1 MAAYKADI
9 VAQGQQLFLD
19 RADQPWPV
27 AIGEIGAPDPAA
39 EDHVAHEGEALRF
52 LHEHKMAGRVAWAVQ
67 NIQTERA
74 ELETLVQV
82 AQVVQIL
89 AMAAEGVK
97 AA

>member
-1 MAAYKADI
+1 MNPADA
-9 VAQGQQLFLD
+9 VTLTLPRSMLPELPALAKSLND
-19 RADQPWPV
+19 RM
-27 AIGEIGAPDPAA
+27 
-39 EDHVAHEGEALRF
+39 HELLERNPEGTLVE
-52 LHEHKMAGRVAWAVQ
+52 
-67 NIQTERA
+67 TERA

>member
-1 MAAYKADI
+1 MNPADA
-9 VAQGQQLFLD
+9 VTLTLPRSMLPELPALAKNLND
-19 RADQPWPV
+19 RM
-27 AIGEIGAPDPAA
+27 
-39 EDHVAHEGEALRF
+39 HELLERNTEGTLVE
-52 LHEHKMAGRVAWAVQ
+52 
-67 NIQTERA
+67 TERA